1 MQLYDDNTTTSAPPK
16 IGPVGNAQ
24 PARIEPQS
32 RAEAKGVE
40 GGHVRI
46 YIQQD
51 NRANARCPYMIHILQ
66 LYVTYYVDVD
76 KIRVANT

>member
-1 MQLYDDNTTTSAPPK
+1 MHDYNTTTSAPPK
-16 IGPVGNAQ
+16 TGPVGNEQ

-32 RAEAKGVE
+32 RVEAKGGE
-40 GGHVRI
+40 GGHVRVYI
-46 YIQQD
+46 YVY
-51 NRANARCPYMIHILQ
+51 NRANARCPYMIRILQ